1 MDDAAG
7 RHIPSGPTVLLRI
20 ETEINIV
27 EIRKIAFVEQADLF
41 EHFAADHH
49 ARPGNPIGLEN
60 MIYDGRGDDPAF
72 EQPGHQSE
80 LEVSLE
86 FPERRSETKG
96 RSLRRPVGVLQPT
109 AGDPDRGDDHRQ
121 NTER

>member
-1 MDDAAG
+1 
-7 RHIPSGPTVLLRI
+7 
-20 ETEINIV
+20 
-27 EIRKIAFVEQADLF
+27 
-41 EHFAADHH
+41 
-49 ARPGNPIGLEN
+49 
-60 MIYDGRGDDPAF
+60 MIYDGWGDDPAF

-109 AGDPDRGDDHRQ
+109 AGDPDSGILIHEIDEGL
-121 NTER
+121 ERIRTDNRIRVQQQDVLRRIG